1 MTVVSHEPIR
11 SERSSWWMQLLVPEL
26 WAFLAI
32 AVIWLSV
39 LFAAI
44 YGPDIRTN
52 GVAGDSA
59 TVPSVV
65 VVSLFAFLST
75 WAVAAYGFRSR
86 R

>member
-1 MTVVSHEPIR
+1 MTAISHESVRP
-11 SERSSWWMQLLVPEL
+11 EPSSWWMQLLVPEL

-32 AVIWLSV
+32 ALIWLSV
-39 LFAAI
+39 LFSAV
-44 YGPDIRTN
+44 YGPEIHTN

-65 VVSLFAFLST
+65 VVSFFAFLST

>member
-1 MTVVSHEPIR
+1 MAVIPHEPVR
-11 SERSSWWMQLLVPEL
+11 ERQTWWEHLFVREL

-39 LFAAI
+39 LFSAV
-44 YGPDIRTN
+44 YGPEIQTH
-52 GVAGDSA
+52 GVAGDS
-59 TVPSVV
+59 TIVPSVV
-65 VVSLFAFLST
+65 IVSFFAFLST